1 MEETVTVVVEEKPK
15 KKVEKKSAKKKV
27 TKKPPTVVPDVNN
40 PVEPPPNVTRT
51 FKSQR
56 QAKEAAKTEAPQT
69 PKPKIG
75 VIAAIEEQAESIDIV
90 DTASKVAHQ
99 SVYRDR
105 VISTITVYRLMQDS
119 GMFLSPVQ
127 KARFI
132 SFMQEIEDV
141 LREFVSTG
149 FLRER
154 KITVAEIIRTA

>member
-1 MEETVTVVVEEKPK
+1 MEEPVTVVTEEKPK
-15 KKVEKKSAKKKV
+15 KKAIKKKV
-27 TKKPPTVVPDVNN
+27 AKKSPTVVPDVNN

-56 QAKEAAKTEAPQT
+56 QAKEAAKSEAPQN

-75 VIAAIEEQAESIDIV
+75 VIAAIEEQAESIDII
-90 DTASKVAHQ
+90 DTARKVAHH

-105 VISTITVYRLMQDS
+105 VISTITVYRLMQEC

>member
-1 MEETVTVVVEEKPK
+1 MEETVEVVGEEKPK
-15 KKVEKKSAKKKV
+15 KPAKKKV
-27 TKKPPTVVPDVNN
+27 TKKSSTVVPDVNN

-56 QAKEAAKTEAPQT
+56 QAKEVAKAEGPQT

-90 DTASKVAHQ
+90 ETASKVAAN
-99 SVYRDR
+99 SSYRDR
-105 VISTITVYRLMQDS
+105 VISTITVYRLMQE
-119 GMFLSPVQ
+119 GGIFLNPLQ

-132 SFMQEIEDV
+132 AFMQEIEDV